1 MPKILKDGEQRV
13 QLWCRVSPRT
23 MESLR
28 NMGMTNLGRAIDRL
42 VDENEKRAALGVRA
56 NKSLPSR
63 RGSKA

>member
-1 MPKILKDGEQRV
+1 
-13 QLWCRVSPRT
+13 

-28 NMGMTNLGRAIDRL
+28 MMGMSNLGRAIDRL
-42 VDENEKRAALGVRA
+42 VAENEKRAALGVRA